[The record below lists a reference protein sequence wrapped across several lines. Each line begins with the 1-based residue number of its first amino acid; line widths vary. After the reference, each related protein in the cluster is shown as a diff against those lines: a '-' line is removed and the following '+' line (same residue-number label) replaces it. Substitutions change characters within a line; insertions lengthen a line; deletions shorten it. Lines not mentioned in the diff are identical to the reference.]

1 MTMELSDQVQSLVN
15 FLRMNPSEKK
25 MTFEHNPGHKL
36 IPFFT
41 RNPERYKFQEEFLEI
56 SGIIARLSQNKAA
69 ELEEIEPEFLSNLRS
84 NLDIDGDVSDSE
96 LSELFQTSFT
106 STKRAQLLTY
116 IPVASGNEKVGKQ
129 QVARFMIELLDLKNN
144 QEWQHYISAK
154 EENDLYSMVLSN
166 ALPELKTESNY
177 EKKFSI
183 QNADHYRSLFAK
195 DFHTLMQSE
204 NYNFISLNINQLLS
218 YYFLIYLINEGPSF
232 GKIEEKRSNIYFAY
246 EKEKV
251 SASRLAVTN
260 GYERVKEQVGDI
272 LVNNDLTDYLNVLV
286 GNVVPK
292 VPETFDREV
301 SISKILSGD
310 RESLTTLTTNLRSFN
325 RLYAETNDKEY
336 AYSDSNLGDK
346 DQLLEEAKILKEWL
360 TEDTKVE
367 IKSRFKKP
375 YDEIRNLGYLKSRGR
390 LGSVLNASQELILLF
405 TAIVVGKEQHMLV
418 KRVFE
423 GLEQHGLMFDKLSKK
438 EIVDFFEEIN
448 LLEKMSDSG
457 DAQYVKPIL

>member
-1 MTMELSDQVQSLVN
+1 M
-15 FLRMNPSEKK
+15 
-25 MTFEHNPGHKL
+25 
-36 IPFFT
+36 
-41 RNPERYKFQEEFLEI
+41 
-56 SGIIARLSQNKAA
+56 
-69 ELEEIEPEFLSNLRS
+69 
-84 NLDIDGDVSDSE
+84 
-96 LSELFQTSFT
+96 
-106 STKRAQLLTY
+106 
-116 IPVASGNEKVGKQ
+116 
-129 QVARFMIELLDLKNN
+129 
-144 QEWQHYISAK
+144 
-154 EENDLYSMVLSN
+154 
-166 ALPELKTESNY
+166 
-177 EKKFSI
+177 
-183 QNADHYRSLFAK
+183 
-195 DFHTLMQSE
+195 
-204 NYNFISLNINQLLS
+204 S